1 MTTSRIWISA
11 ILLLALAACN
21 GQNLPNTLPTSL
33 PSNVPALIRPSGTP
47 TASPAP
53 GAAVATNPVTATAPA
68 TTTTPGQG
76 EIKVVGADL
85 FNKYTV
91 NYRTGMKW
99 VYSLKMPGFS
109 LPSLPAIPGFTTTQ
123 LPSNLSDLLNIG
135 SGGTSGGTS
144 GGSSNSN
151 GELGEMTME
160 VTAVQGDLVTMATA
174 VKMNFNL
181 PGGAPFKPTE
191 TTFSKAEPQKLYSVL
206 AQSGNTNGTY
216 TYSLIAAESVTVTAG
231 SYNADKISGKLQATS
246 STGAGDVSSQQ
257 DSLLWMANQV
267 GMVKQETK
275 TVTAGI
281 SSTTVLELKSFAP

>member
-1 MTTSRIWISA
+1 MTTSRIWLSA
-11 ILLLALAACN
+11 TLLLALAACN
-21 GQNLPNTLPTSL
+21 GQNLPSTLPTSV
-33 PSNVPALIRPSGTP
+33 PSNLPALIRPSGTP
-47 TASPAP
+47 NATPAP
-53 GAAVATNPVTATAPA
+53 GSTDAPPPVAAPST
-68 TTTTPGQG
+68 GQG

-144 GGSSNSN
+144 GGSTSSN

-160 VTAVQGDLVTMATA
+160 VKAVQGDLVTMATA
-174 VKMNFNL
+174 VKMNLNL

-216 TYSLIAAESVTVTAG
+216 TYSLIAAESLTVAAG
-231 SYNADKISGKLQATS
+231 SYSADKISGKLQAIS
-246 STGAGDVSSQQ
+246 STGAGDVGSQQ
-257 DSLLWMANQV
+257 DSFLWMANQI

-281 SSTTVLELKSFAP
+281 STSTVLELKSFTP

>member
-1 MTTSRIWISA
+1 MNTSRIWLSA
-11 ILLLALAACN
+11 TLLLALAACN
-21 GQNLPNTLPTSL
+21 GQNLPSTLPTSV
-33 PSNVPALIRPSGTP
+33 PSNLPALIRPSGTP
-47 TASPAP
+47 NTTPAP
-53 GAAVATNPVTATAPA
+53 GSAVANAPVTATAPVPPPA
-68 TTTTPGQG
+68 TGQG

-135 SGGTSGGTS
+135 SGGSSGGTS
-144 GGSSNSN
+144 GGNSN

-160 VTAVQGDLVTMATA
+160 VKAVQGDLVTMATA
-174 VKMNFNL
+174 VKMNLNL
-181 PGGAPFKPTE
+181 PGGAPFKPSE

-216 TYSLIAAESVTVTAG
+216 TYSLIAAESLTVAAG
-231 SYNADKISGKLQATS
+231 SYNADKISGKLQAVS
-246 STGAGDVSSQQ
+246 STGAGDVNSQQ

-281 SSTTVLELKSFAP
+281 SSTTVLELKSFTP